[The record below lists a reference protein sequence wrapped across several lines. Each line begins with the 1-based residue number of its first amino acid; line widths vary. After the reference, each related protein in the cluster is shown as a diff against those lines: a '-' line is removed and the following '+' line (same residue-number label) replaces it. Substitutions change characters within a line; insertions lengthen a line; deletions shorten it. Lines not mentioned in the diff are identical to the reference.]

1 MDYYPI
7 IAERFQ
13 TTLESIA
20 MSVDHVA
27 QPLGQAAEILTTC
40 LLQDRKIMVCAG
52 GIDTPLAQLFTT
64 ALLSRLDHERPALPA
79 LNLAS
84 DGGAR
89 AAIAASEGPD
99 AVFARQLQA
108 LGQPGDALLLVAGG
122 DPDPA
127 LSAAV
132 RVAMERDMPVV
143 ALVTAA
149 DRELVQRLPPG
160 AAVVRTESAV
170 RSQMLEMHTMI
181 LLALCQLIDIGL
193 FGPRD

>member
-13 TTLESIA
+13 ATLERISL
-20 MSVDHVA
+20 SVDQLV
-27 QPLGQAAEILTTC
+27 QPLGQAAELLTTC

-64 ALLSRLDHERPALPA
+64 ALLSRLDDERPALPA

-84 DGGAR
+84 DGGTR

-122 DPDPA
+122 DTDPA
-127 LSAAV
+127 LSAAL

-143 ALVTAA
+143 ALVTSA
-149 DRELVQRLPPG
+149 DRELVQDLPAG
-160 AAVVRTESAV
+160 AAVIRTSAAA
-170 RSQMLEMHTMI
+170 RSQVLEMHTMI

>member
-1 MDYYPI
+1 LDYYPI

-13 TTLESIA
+13 ATLESVA
-20 MSVDHVA
+20 MSVDQLA
-27 QPLGQAAEILTTC
+27 QPLGQAAELLTAS

-52 GIDTPLAQLFTT
+52 GIDTALAQLFTA
-64 ALLSRLDHERPALPA
+64 ALLSRLDDERPALPA
-79 LNLAS
+79 LSLAG
-84 DGGAR
+84 DGIAQ

-122 DPDPA
+122 GPDPA
-127 LSAAV
+127 LTAALL
-132 RVAMERDMPVV
+132 AALERDMPVV
-143 ALVTAA
+143 ALATDA
-149 DRELVQRLPPG
+149 DRELVQRLPAG
-160 AAVVRTESAV
+160 AALIRTGAGA
-170 RSQMLEMHTMI
+170 RSRVLEMHTMI